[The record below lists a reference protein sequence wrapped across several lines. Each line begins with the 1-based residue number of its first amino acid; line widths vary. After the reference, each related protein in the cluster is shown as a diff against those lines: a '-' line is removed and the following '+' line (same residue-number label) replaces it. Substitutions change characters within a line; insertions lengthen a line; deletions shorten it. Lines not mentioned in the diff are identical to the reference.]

1 MAQTVKH
8 LPAVWKTWV
17 WSLGREDSLEKGMAP
32 HSSILAGKSHGQR
45 SLVGF
50 SPWGGRVGRDWS
62 NLMHR
67 VYIIQEE
74 DYNHTLRDSDG
85 ALDWAII
92 NSVALSG
99 ATNLLTL
106 YWASPWL
113 SGKDTACQCRRQR
126 RLVFDSWVKK
136 ICWWRAWQ
144 PTPVFL
150 PGEAHG
156 QRSLGAIPWSRR
168 VGHDWSDWAHTL
180 TLSYS
185 HLYLRKICHVT
196 DLHGG

>member
-8 LPAVWKTWV
+8 VPAMWKTWV
-17 WSLGREDSLEKGMAP
+17 RSLGWEYSLEKGMAT
-32 HSSILAGKSHGQR
+32 HSSTLAGKSHGRR
-45 SLVGF
+45 SLVGY
-50 SPWGGRVGRDWS
+50 SPWGQRFGHDWS
-62 NLMHR
+62 NLTHR
-67 VYIIQEE
+67 VYIIHKE
-74 DYNHTLRDSDG
+74 DYNHTLRDSDR

-113 SGKDTACQCRRQR
+113 SGKDSTCQCRRHR

-136 ICWWRAWQ
+136 IPWWRAWQ

-150 PGEAHG
+150 LGESHG
-156 QRSLGAIPWSRR
+156 QRNLVSPLG
-168 VGHDWSDWAHTL
+168 HKESDTIGE
-180 TLSYS
+180 T
-185 HLYLRKICHVT
+185 
-196 DLHGG
+196 